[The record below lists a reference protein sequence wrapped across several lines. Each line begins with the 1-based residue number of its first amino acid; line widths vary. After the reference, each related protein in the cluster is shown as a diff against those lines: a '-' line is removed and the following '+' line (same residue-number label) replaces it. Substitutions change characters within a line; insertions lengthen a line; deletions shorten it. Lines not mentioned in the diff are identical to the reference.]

1 MKFRRI
7 LCPVDFSKASSAALR
22 TAAELTR
29 ASGGR
34 LTVLFV
40 GDPLLVAA
48 AAAAHDPRVSAHRSA
63 IELDRFVRRA
73 LRSAPKPRGLRTIIA
88 VGQPAREILK
98 LARQPGADLIV
109 MGTRGMGGIMRLLLG
124 STAEAVLRNS
134 RTPVLAV
141 PLATRTLTTLE
152 RAISHAQARRDRLE
166 IKAVERVM
174 KAMRLPARSRTLR
187 H

>member
-1 MKFRRI
+1 
-7 LCPVDFSKASSAALR
+7 
-22 TAAELTR
+22 
-29 ASGGR
+29 
-34 LTVLFV
+34 
-40 GDPLLVAA
+40 
-48 AAAAHDPRVSAHRSA
+48 
-63 IELDRFVRRA
+63 
-73 LRSAPKPRGLRTIIA
+73 
-88 VGQPAREILK
+88 LK